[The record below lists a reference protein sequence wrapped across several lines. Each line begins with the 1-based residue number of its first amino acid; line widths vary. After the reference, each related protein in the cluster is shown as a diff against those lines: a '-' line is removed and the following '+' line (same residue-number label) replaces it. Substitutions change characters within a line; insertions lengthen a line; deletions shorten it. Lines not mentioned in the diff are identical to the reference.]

1 MTLLRA
7 RRFHATH
14 QQLAR
19 EVAMPK
25 VPDDHVVSSMFG
37 AISGSG
43 LALHVECGQ
52 LMHARYYPSA
62 GDAYVLERA
71 VAHAKI
77 LKAHLDVFIAQAT
90 AEPAE
95 TFVSIGEAASLVT
108 EKLAVSRPQGR
119 GGGA

>member
-7 RRFHATH
+7 RRFHRTH

-19 EVAMPK
+19 EVAMHK
-25 VPDDHVVSSMFG
+25 PDDHVIQSLFG
-37 AISGSG
+37 AVSGSG

-71 VAHAKI
+71 IAHAKI
-77 LKAHLDVFIAQAT
+77 LRAHIDAFLAQAEGK
-90 AEPAE
+90 APAVDGF
-95 TFVSIGEAASLVT
+95 TTVGEAAQLVT
-108 EKLAVSRPQGR
+108 EKLTMNR
-119 GGGA
+119 GEAA